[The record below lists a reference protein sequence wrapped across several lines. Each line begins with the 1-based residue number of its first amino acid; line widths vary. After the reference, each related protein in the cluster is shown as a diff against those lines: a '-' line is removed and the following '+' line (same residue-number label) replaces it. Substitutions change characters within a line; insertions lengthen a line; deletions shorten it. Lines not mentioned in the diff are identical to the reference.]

1 MKRRHF
7 LAGCGSSSAVLLAG
21 CTLLSSDSDL
31 DPIDRPAW
39 PDDSSPRAVVEY
51 VTRDAEAVGY
61 NRALDERD
69 GTHEELSYRCAGVYD
84 AETAAG
90 HVVLTDCHYSETVD
104 PGLFQRS
111 EATHGPVGPTSIL
124 ADESGIVR
132 SGVDH
137 VDDLDSIYD
146 DATDDDHDDEPPAF
160 STRGI
165 VVVNFIP
172 ESRAVTV
179 SVADDGATAFD
190 ETYALDSETGV
201 IDAGVIEH
209 PGSYD
214 VTAAADG
221 EEDGERWQ
229 ILDDPREAISLTSY
243 STLDVGLGVYVLPD
257 GSIETHELPAER
269 PTA

>member
-1 MKRRHF
+1 MNRRHV
-7 LAGCGSSSAVLLAG
+7 LAACGSSSTVLFAG

-31 DPIDRPAW
+31 EPIDRPAW
-39 PDDSSPRAVVEY
+39 PDDPSPRSVVEH
-51 VTRDAEAVGY
+51 VTLDAEAVGY

-90 HVVLTDCHYSETVD
+90 HVVLTNCHYSETVD
-104 PGLFQRS
+104 PGLFQHS
-111 EATHGPVGPTSIL
+111 EATHGIVGPTSIL
-124 ADESGIVR
+124 AAESSIVR
-132 SGVDH
+132 SSVDY
-137 VDDLDSIYD
+137 VDDLDSVY
-146 DATDDDHDDEPPAF
+146 DDDHDDSNDDEPPSF

-165 VVVNFIP
+165 IVVNFAP
-172 ESRAVTV
+172 ESRAITV

-190 ETYALDSETGV
+190 ETYDLDSETGV
-201 IDAGVIEH
+201 IDAGVIDS

-214 VTAAADG
+214 VTAAVDG
-221 EEDGERWQ
+221 EEDESGWQ
-229 ILDDPREAISLTSY
+229 IPDDPREPISLTSY

-257 GSIETHELPAER
+257 GSIEIHELPAER